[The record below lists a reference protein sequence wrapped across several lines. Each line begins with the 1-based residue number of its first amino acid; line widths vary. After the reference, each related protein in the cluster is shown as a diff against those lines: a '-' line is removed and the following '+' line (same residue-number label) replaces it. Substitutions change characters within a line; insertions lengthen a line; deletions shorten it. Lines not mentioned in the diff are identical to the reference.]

1 MPAAACSLT
10 RHQGRAGLCPARHFM
25 LLSHSL
31 QVVRRTVPLPH
42 QVMGEICANILPPV
56 GAGIGVC

>member
-10 RHQGRAGLCPARHFM
+10 RHEVGLCPIGHFM

-31 QVVRRTVPLPH
+31 QVFRRTVPLPR

-56 GAGIGVC
+56 GVGIGVG